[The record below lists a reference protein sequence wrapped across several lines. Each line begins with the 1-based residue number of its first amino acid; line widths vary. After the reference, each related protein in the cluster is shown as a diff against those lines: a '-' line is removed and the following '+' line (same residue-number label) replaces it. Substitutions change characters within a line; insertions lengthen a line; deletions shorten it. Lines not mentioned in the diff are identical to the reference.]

1 MEAECSREQVSHTH
15 VMAVGCRPTT
25 KGYRF
30 FGGDVH
36 LEVDGELARKVV
48 TSPVVDAAPRVEN
61 RR

>member
-1 MEAECSREQVSHTH
+1 MLTGASLTHTH
-15 VMAVGCRPTT
+15 VMAVGCRQTT

-36 LEVDGELARKVV
+36 PEVHGEFARKVV
-48 TSPVVDAAPRVEN
+48 TSPVVDAAPSVEN